1 MNDDGR
7 ITVDPALMGGR
18 PCIRGMRITVSNV
31 LEMLAAGE
39 SAEEILRAF
48 PWLEPE
54 DIPACLAY
62 AAWRMQE
69 QELLLPTSA

>member
-1 MNDDGR
+1 
-7 ITVDPALMGGR
+7 
-18 PCIRGMRITVSNV
+18 MRITVSNV